1 MPTAQPTA
9 SNQAD
14 TVETTAAQWF
24 TRMRSDRRTVQD
36 EDSFHRWLADSPEHE
51 DAYLALQALWSGL
64 ETHRDAPAIQHLREQ
79 ALQES
84 RHSRSRRPSIA
95 RRLTIPLLAA
105 ASIIAAVVV
114 TAFTTT
120 QQANYRTAVG
130 EQQTIRLG
138 DGSELTLNTDTALRV
153 LYTPW
158 SRKVELQSGEA
169 HFKVAHNPL
178 RPFQVDAGDGQIR
191 DLGTEFDVY
200 KQTSVVQI
208 TLIEGQIEVRD
219 RRPQGAASHQPETA
233 MTATMSPGQQISL
246 ANTGLSPIRPVNIPK
261 ATAWLRGLLVFDQER
276 LADAVAEINRYA
288 TTKLQ
293 VRDPKLAELRISGV
307 FHIGSTNAFINT
319 LHQSFSIIIRPAP
332 DGTLLLI
339 SRTPQAS

>member
-1 MPTAQPTA
+1 MPTA

-84 RHSRSRRPSIA
+84 RHSRSRHRPSSA

-105 ASIIAAVVV
+105 ASLIAAVLV
-114 TAFTTT
+114 TAFATT
-120 QQANYRTAVG
+120 QQADYRTAVG
-130 EQQTIRLG
+130 EHQTIRLS
-138 DGSELTLNTDTALRV
+138 DGSELTLNTDTALHVR
-153 LYTPW
+153 YTPW
-158 SRKVELQSGEA
+158 SRKVELQSGQA
-169 HFKVAHNPL
+169 HFKVAHNAL

-200 KQTSVVQI
+200 KQTSAIQI

-219 RRPQGAASHQPETA
+219 KRPSRAGSPQPEA
-233 MTATMSPGQQISL
+233 ATMSAGQQISL
-246 ANTGLSPIRPVNIPK
+246 VSAGLSPIRPVNIPK

-293 VRDPKLAELRISGV
+293 VRDPRLAELRISGV
-307 FHIGSTNAFINT
+307 FHTDSTRAFVST
-319 LHQSFSIIIRPAP
+319 LHQSFSIVTSATP
-332 DGTLLLI
+332 DGTLLLT
-339 SRTPQAS
+339 SQAP

>member
-1 MPTAQPTA
+1 MPATRPSSSISA
-9 SNQAD
+9 

-36 EDSFHRWLADSPEHE
+36 EDTFHRWLADSPEHE
-51 DAYLALQALWSGL
+51 DAYLTLQALWSGL

-84 RHSRSRRPSIA
+84 RSSLSRRHPSIA
-95 RRLTIPLLAA
+95 RRLVIPLLAA
-105 ASIIAAVVV
+105 AAAVIAAILV
-114 TAFTTT
+114 TGFATT
-120 QQANYRTAVG
+120 QQADYRTAVG
-130 EQQTIRLG
+130 EHRTIRLG
-138 DGSELTLNTDTALRV
+138 DGSELTLNTDTILRV
-153 LYTPW
+153 HYTPW

-200 KQTSVVQI
+200 KQTSGVQI

-219 RRPQGAASHQPETA
+219 KRPPTTGSPQPEATT
-233 MTATMSPGQQISL
+233 MTATRTSGQQISL
-246 ANTGLSPIRPVNIPK
+246 ADTGLSPIRPVNISK

-288 TTKLQ
+288 TTKLRVQ
-293 VRDPKLAELRISGV
+293 DPKLAELRISGV
-307 FHIGSTNAFINT
+307 FHTDSAKAFIST
-319 LHQSFSIIIRPAP
+319 LRQSFSIVTRPAP
-332 DGTLLLI
+332 DGTLLLT
-339 SRTPQAS
+339 SQTP